1 MLTVNMLEAN
11 SNLSKLVEQVESGA
25 EAEVVIARNG
35 RPAAKLVRFSSVVTG
50 MRIGVAKGR
59 FKVPDNIDMD
69 NERVAKLFEQ
79 FEKLKQKGGDDD
91 SKDEIVNHICAELSI
106 HAQIEEEI
114 FYPVVRDSLDADDL
128 LDEAEVEHAGA
139 KDLIAQLESMQPSD
153 PLYDAKV
160 IVLGEYIKH
169 HVKEEQDEMFPKVK
183 KAKIE
188 LRALGDELMQRKQE
202 LMAGMGLDE
211 SNVEDQIDEA
221 MPRRVRKT
229 VSARK

>member
-1 MLTVNMLEAN
+1 MEGQIK
-11 SNLSKLVEQVESGA
+11 SKSTA
-25 EAEVVIARNG
+25 PDAIAILI
-35 RPAAKLVRFSSVVTG
+35 A
-50 MRIGVAKGR
+50 
-59 FKVPDNIDMD
+59 DH
-69 NERVAKLFEQ
+69 ERVAKLFEQ
-79 FEKLKQKGGDDD
+79 FEKLKQKGGDDE
-91 SKDEIVNHICAELSI
+91 SKGEIVNHICAELSI

-114 FYPVVRDSLDADDL
+114 FYPVVRDSLNADDL

-160 IVLGEYIKH
+160 TVLGEYIKH